1 MSHEFI
7 QVKNGLNMMTIA
19 RTAIATI
26 EKDVIGTKIVLNI
39 KDKQGNQVEIHSS
52 SDYSI
57 IVKLLE

>member
-19 RTAIATI
+19 KTAIATI

-52 SDYSI
+52 SDYST